1 MTYDFDVVVV
11 GAGHAG
17 CEAALAAAR
26 SGLRTALLTIH
37 LDTVGQMSC
46 NPAIG
51 GLAKGQMVREIDA
64 LGGEMAKVAD
74 ETGIQ
79 FRLLNRSKGPAVRA
93 PRAQCDRKGYQVAM
107 KRHVEECPGLLL
119 RAEMVDGLAV
129 KEGRV
134 EGVVTAGGTVY
145 GARAVV
151 LTTGTFLKGLIH
163 IGRLKVTGGRAGEPS
178 AMRLSDDLRR
188 LGFTVKR
195 LKTGTPPRVNGR
207 TVDFSKL
214 TVQPG
219 DETPVPFSF
228 STARIERPQMPCH
241 ITFTNERVH
250 EIIRTNIDRAPL
262 FSGQIQATGPRYCP
276 SIEDKVMRFPDKS
289 RHQIFLEPE
298 GLHTHELYCNGI
310 PTSIPADVQEEVV
323 HNIRGLEN
331 ADITRYG
338 YAIEYDFV
346 PPTQLKPTLETKTVL
361 GLFHAGQINGTSG
374 YEEAAGQGIIA
385 GINAVRYIR
394 DEDPLILGRDEAY
407 IGVLIDD
414 LVTKG
419 TEEPYRMFTG
429 RAEYRLLLRADNADR
444 RLMDYGRACGL
455 IDDSSWR
462 RFKEKCRHIE
472 KLTGDLRRIRREGR
486 SLFDEL
492 RSPPVKLAELIAA
505 QPELRQQHIPADV
518 VEAVEIEVKYQGYI
532 SRQEREVVRLRALE
546 DRRIPPDV
554 DYERIGGLRREA
566 CEKLSRIR
574 PRTLGQAGRISGIG
588 PAELSILRVYL
599 AAHRR
604 LSKRTKAVEKP

>member
-1 MTYDFDVVVV
+1 MPTISKRTGCADDLTRNRPVTYDFDVVVV

-188 LGFTVKR
+188 LGF
-195 LKTGTPPRVNGR
+195 
-207 TVDFSKL
+207 
-214 TVQPG
+214 
-219 DETPVPFSF
+219 
-228 STARIERPQMPCH
+228 
-241 ITFTNERVH
+241 
-250 EIIRTNIDRAPL
+250 
-262 FSGQIQATGPRYCP
+262 
-276 SIEDKVMRFPDKS
+276 
-289 RHQIFLEPE
+289 
-298 GLHTHELYCNGI
+298 
-310 PTSIPADVQEEVV
+310 
-323 HNIRGLEN
+323 
-331 ADITRYG
+331 
-338 YAIEYDFV
+338 
-346 PPTQLKPTLETKTVL
+346 
-361 GLFHAGQINGTSG
+361 
-374 YEEAAGQGIIA
+374 
-385 GINAVRYIR
+385 
-394 DEDPLILGRDEAY
+394 
-407 IGVLIDD
+407 
-414 LVTKG
+414 
-419 TEEPYRMFTG
+419 
-429 RAEYRLLLRADNADR
+429 
-444 RLMDYGRACGL
+444 
-455 IDDSSWR
+455 
-462 RFKEKCRHIE
+462 
-472 KLTGDLRRIRREGR
+472 
-486 SLFDEL
+486 
-492 RSPPVKLAELIAA
+492 
-505 QPELRQQHIPADV
+505 
-518 VEAVEIEVKYQGYI
+518 
-532 SRQEREVVRLRALE
+532 
-546 DRRIPPDV
+546 
-554 DYERIGGLRREA
+554 
-566 CEKLSRIR
+566 
-574 PRTLGQAGRISGIG
+574 
-588 PAELSILRVYL
+588 
-599 AAHRR
+599 
-604 LSKRTKAVEKP
+604 